1 MANRFAGQLIESWNP
16 AVDVRALELGRVFV
30 LDGKNYRF
38 DSKGPK
44 SGFGNRI
51 VSGGPLGILTDIQ
64 SVDVDKETI
73 LSSSNGIYRQEY
85 KSPQVA
91 DALEPTTY
99 WRKLVAF
106 DEAENL
112 HQFGSTR
119 LTSAYMNGGTYV
131 AERNHGLYRINL
143 LDAVLHNVDG
153 VPSNPVG
160 IGVVGGRLLVLSAS
174 VLAFSGPG
182 DGFDFNPAPGGA
194 GFQKLVQYMS
204 GDPIALTFSNKAAVA
219 WSRES
224 AMIAE
229 FIGGSNVFRFDSVN
243 MSVFPL
249 GPMAITRDALNRTY
263 MMTRKGLVLITDGYQ
278 IDDSIVP
285 SFNEFF
291 RTYLNDNHQLDVR
304 LDYLKEEDQLYV
316 QIADTQYQYHKT
328 FVLSV
333 GIDKW
338 GSFDEIHLGVCRFG
352 TEQGFTGFADTNGY
366 IHKFTDTTDREIR
379 KTGTSNLIGL
389 DSYIDVG
396 YLNDPQQIA
405 TADTMLEIQEIAI
418 SARMQYPPD
427 GEMLIVDNQGDDWWD
442 IGDGEYVDEDWQN
455 SPEGVTINED
465 WNLPVSNTS
474 DDDIIAFFTL
484 CIVAAI
490 DDSEEESESGD
501 WQEPGKNEDWQ
512 LGFNDLTAEDWGDM
526 SDDDSE
532 DYMIPS
538 VYAPFTGNAAE
549 YEDWNLLL
557 PDEDWNGV
565 YSFLNEVNYG
575 IEVLSSM
582 NGYAYDLRIE
592 PSLARE
598 WMNRDFYTCL
608 TAGRFHALRLS
619 ASERFEKYHLTQVD
633 VSINYYGQTS

>member
-1 MANRFAGQLIESWNP
+1 
-16 AVDVRALELGRVFV
+16 
-30 LDGKNYRF
+30 
-38 DSKGPK
+38 
-44 SGFGNRI
+44 
-51 VSGGPLGILTDIQ
+51 
-64 SVDVDKETI
+64 
-73 LSSSNGIYRQEY
+73 
-85 KSPQVA
+85 
-91 DALEPTTY
+91 
-99 WRKLVAF
+99 
-106 DEAENL
+106 
-112 HQFGSTR
+112 
-119 LTSAYMNGGTYV
+119 
-131 AERNHGLYRINL
+131 
-143 LDAVLHNVDG
+143 
-153 VPSNPVG
+153 
-160 IGVVGGRLLVLSAS
+160 
-174 VLAFSGPG
+174 
-182 DGFDFNPAPGGA
+182 
-194 GFQKLVQYMS
+194 
-204 GDPIALTFSNKAAVA
+204 
-219 WSRES
+219 
-224 AMIAE
+224 
-229 FIGGSNVFRFDSVN
+229 
-243 MSVFPL
+243 
-249 GPMAITRDALNRTY
+249 
-263 MMTRKGLVLITDGYQ
+263 
-278 IDDSIVP
+278 
-285 SFNEFF
+285 
-291 RTYLNDNHQLDVR
+291 
-304 LDYLKEEDQLYV
+304 
-316 QIADTQYQYHKT
+316 
-328 FVLSV
+328 
-333 GIDKW
+333 
-338 GSFDEIHLGVCRFG
+338 
-352 TEQGFTGFADTNGY
+352 
-366 IHKFTDTTDREIR
+366 
-379 KTGTSNLIGL
+379 
-389 DSYIDVG
+389 
-396 YLNDPQQIA
+396 
-405 TADTMLEIQEIAI
+405 
-418 SARMQYPPD
+418 
-427 GEMLIVDNQGDDWWD
+427 MLIVDNQGDDWWD